1 MNRHVS
7 VLSIVLVFALAVASA
22 AQSATTSP
30 SQEVSVPRLV
40 KFSGTVRREAGHAR
54 SGVVGIETGSQVFQ
68 SRAEEELGGKRTK
81 VLAVLRI
88 AR

>member
-1 MNRHVS
+1 VNRHVS

-40 KFSGTVRREAGHAR
+40 KFSGTVSVRPVMPGAALSESRPAAR
-54 SGVVGIETGSQVFQ
+54 FFS
-68 SRAEEELGGKRTK
+68 LGPKK
-81 VLAVLRI
+81 S
-88 AR
+88 